1 MRIIVAGCGKVG
13 WSITEQLSKEGHDV
27 AVIDIRPRVIE
38 AITNSFDVLGV
49 VGNAASFSIQKDAGI
64 DRADLLIAVTDAD
77 EENLLTCLIAKKT
90 AGCQTVARV
99 RNPVYTEEIG
109 FIKEELGLSMIIN
122 PELAAAEEI
131 ASLLRFPSAIDIDTF
146 ARGRLSLLKFVIPE
160 GSVLDN
166 CAVRD
171 IRKNVRADVLICTDE
186 RAGEVV
192 IPNGD
197 FVLKAKDTASIVAT
211 PDNARAF
218 FARIGLEQYRIRNCM
233 IVGGGTIAY
242 YLTRALL
249 GTGIHVTLIE
259 QDEQRC
265 RDLSE
270 KYPAA
275 DIICG
280 DGTNEQLLR
289 EEGLPAADS
298 FVALTGID
306 ETNIFLSLYARN
318 TSRAKSVAKV
328 GHIDYSSV
336 LEKMDLG
343 SVVNPK
349 SLTAERIVSFVRAMQ
364 NSIGS
369 NVETLYHLI
378 ENKVEA
384 LEFAIQEGA
393 PVVDIPLADLKTK
406 SDVLIAAINRGGN
419 GDIFIPNGQSQVK
432 VGDRVVVVT
441 THSGFRDIKDIL
453 A

>member
-1 MRIIVAGCGKVG
+1 M
-13 WSITEQLSKEGHDV
+13 
-27 AVIDIRPRVIE
+27 P
-38 AITNSFDVLGV
+38 TNISTTISVRK
-49 VGNAASFSIQKDAGI
+49 SE
-64 DRADLLIAVTDAD
+64 R
-77 EENLLTCLIAKKT
+77 ECT
-90 AGCQTVARV
+90 A
-99 RNPVYTEEIG
+99 
-109 FIKEELGLSMIIN
+109 
-122 PELAAAEEI
+122 
-131 ASLLRFPSAIDIDTF
+131 SAIIAELCPT
-146 ARGRLSLLKFVIPE
+146 IPAT
-160 GSVLDN
+160 N
-166 CAVRD
+166 
-171 IRKNVRADVLICTDE
+171 
-186 RAGEVV
+186 
-192 IPNGD
+192 
-197 FVLKAKDTASIVAT
+197 LKASKA
-211 PDNARAF
+211 
-218 FARIGLEQYRIRNCM
+218 
-233 IVGGGTIAY
+233 
-242 YLTRALL
+242 AL
-249 GTGIHVTLIE
+249 
-259 QDEQRC
+259 
-265 RDLSE
+265 
-270 KYPAA
+270 PM
-275 DIICG
+275 
-280 DGTNEQLLR
+280 
-289 EEGLPAADS
+289 LPAK
-298 FVALTGID
+298 VTP
-306 ETNIFLSLYARN
+306 NIFLSLYARN